1 MKFLFYYI
9 KNIHLILT
17 QLKKMSCAIDHGKA
31 KRIADMEDLVKFNES
46 YDSVKN
52 MNKSIMNNTID
63 NVDIGN
69 SCKIINNLLEW
80 LESNI
85 DDKSNKNIE
94 CNNEDQLIEN
104 NFDIRTIM
112 DVNDDFNKKFQQQ
125 LNKEIRNHKTYNRKS
140 LLLNVINLIQNESN
154 DENNKSTISTTKKVF
169 EKMDFM
175 CNLDKD
181 KDKDKEKSIYEI
193 LNSEK
198 EKETFN
204 NIDKNKNLQNVDLQI
219 INNINNFDKL
229 YIESLK
235 LLLRKKPTRNLSGIT
250 SITVITSPHPNGQTF
265 SCKHDC
271 FYCPNEKAHEGNNW
285 QDQPRSYL
293 FREPAV
299 LRANRNEFLAF
310 DQMISRL
317 DTLMVNGHIIDKLEI
332 IIEGG
337 TYTEYPAEYLEE
349 YNRDLFY
356 AANIYFDLK
365 ALFEFGSISR
375 ETLDNGA
382 NIRSIAEKIGYE
394 VQEGREYFVDK
405 HILKYCI
412 DNNLIRPPG
421 TIAQEIKYN
430 ETSKTHIIGVCIET
444 RPDAIDNVWVRRFR
458 EWGVTRIQLGVQHTD
473 NFILKK
479 INRGHTI
486 EKALW
491 AIEYL
496 KNHCFKIDIHIMP
509 DLPYSSPDKDRE
521 MFDYV
526 YSIVCPDQMKIYPC
540 QITPWTKIEKWYR
553 EGKFIP
559 YFDNNPRDLIDVV
572 KYAMLN
578 CPNYIRLPRV
588 IRDIPIGYV
597 GSGNSYPNMRQ
608 IIDDEFAKDGLKAK
622 DIRSREIGRNSKY
635 YKMEA
640 EYNIYPYQANDGLEY
655 FICYESKDK
664 LAIFGFIRLRIVD
677 LINYSE
683 TKNET
688 NEFSCLIG
696 RGLIRELHVYGN
708 TNQVGST
715 LYGKGKECVQHTG
728 IGSNLLKLAEK
739 VTMQHGYYGIAVIS
753 GEGVKGY
760 YRKNGYYE
768 EDTFM
773 IKNFNT
779 IFVIY
784 YMICNIII
792 NFIKKNFI
800 NYLI

>member
-1 MKFLFYYI
+1 
-9 KNIHLILT
+9 
-17 QLKKMSCAIDHGKA
+17 MSCVGKA
-31 KRIADMEDLVKFNES
+31 KRIADMEDLIKYNES
-46 YDSVKN
+46 YDPVKN

-63 NVDIGN
+63 NIDINN
-69 SCKIINNLLEW
+69 SCKIINNLLTWIEKSINNNIDSNNIDSNNIDSNNID
-80 LESNI
+80 SNI
-85 DDKSNKNIE
+85 N
-94 CNNEDQLIEN
+94 NNETIIEN

-112 DVNDDFNKKFQQQ
+112 DVNDDFNKKFQQE
-125 LNKEIRNHKTYNRKS
+125 LNKEIRKHKTYNRKS
-140 LLLNVINLIQNESN
+140 LLLNVINLVQNEKHNNNNSN
-154 DENNKSTISTTKKVF
+154 NNSNNKINISTSKKVLNN
-169 EKMDFM
+169 MDFM
-175 CNLDKD
+175 SNS
-181 KDKDKEKSIYEI
+181 DKEKSTLEI
-193 LNSEK
+193 LNLEK
-198 EKETFN
+198 EKEEKKEEKESQKN
-204 NIDKNKNLQNVDLQI
+204 NNLKNVNLQVI
-219 INNINNFDKL
+219 RNINNFDKL

-310 DQMISRL
+310 DQMISRM
-317 DTLMVNGHIIDKLEI
+317 DTLMVNGHVIDKLEI
-332 IIEGG
+332 IVEGG
-337 TYTEYPAEYLEE
+337 TYTEYPAEYLEI
-349 YNRDLFY
+349 YHRDLFY

-375 ETLDNGA
+375 ETLDDGA
-382 NIRSIAEKIGYE
+382 NIRLIAEKIGYE
-394 VQEGREYFVDK
+394 VQEGREYFVDQ

-412 DNNLIRPPG
+412 DKKLIREPG
-421 TIAQEIKYN
+421 SIAEEIKYN
-430 ETSKTHIIGVCIET
+430 ERAKTHIIGVCIET

-526 YSIVCPDQMKIYPC
+526 YSVICPDQMKIYPC

-553 EGKFIP
+553 EGKFTP

-597 GSGNSYPNMRQ
+597 GSGNTYPNMRQ

-640 EYNIYPYQANDGLEY
+640 EYNIYQYQANDGLEY

-664 LAIFGFIRLRIVD
+664 IALFGFIRLRIVD
-677 LINYSE
+677 LKKYSQD
-683 TKNET
+683 KNET
-688 NEFSCLIG
+688 NEFPCLIG

-715 LYGKGKECVQHTG
+715 LKGKGKECVQHTG
-728 IGSNLLKLAEK
+728 IGGNLLKLAEK
-739 VTMQHGYYGIAVIS
+739 ITMKHGFNGIVVIS

-760 YRKNGYYE
+760 YRKNGYHE

-773 IKNFNT
+773 IKDFKL
-779 IFVIY
+779 IFVIW
-784 YMICNIII
+784 YMIYNM
-792 NFIKKNFI
+792 FIDFMKKYFI

>member
-1 MKFLFYYI
+1 
-9 KNIHLILT
+9 
-17 QLKKMSCAIDHGKA
+17 MSCDGKA
-31 KRIADMEDLVKFNES
+31 KRIADMEDLIKYNES
-46 YDSVKN
+46 YDPVKN

-63 NVDIGN
+63 NVDINN
-69 SCKIINNLLEW
+69 SCKIINNLLKW
-80 LESNI
+80 LETNI
-85 DDKSNKNIE
+85 DNDSNKNITS
-94 CNNEDQLIEN
+94 NNEDQLIEN

-140 LLLNVINLIQNESN
+140 LLLNVINLVQNETNNLSN
-154 DENNKSTISTTKKVF
+154 KNSIISSSKKVF
-169 EKMDFM
+169 NNMDFM
-175 CNLDKD
+175 SSFDE
-181 KDKDKEKSIYEI
+181 EKSTLEI
-193 LNSEK
+193 LNIEK
-198 EKETFN
+198 EKERKSKIQNNNFN
-204 NIDKNKNLQNVDLQI
+204 SVDNTLINK
-219 INNINNFDKL
+219 INNFDKL

-349 YNRDLFY
+349 YHRDLFY

-412 DNNLIRPPG
+412 EKKLIRAPG
-421 TIAQEIKYN
+421 TIAEEIKYN
-430 ETSKTHIIGVCIET
+430 ETAKTHIIGVCIET

-509 DLPYSSPDKDRE
+509 DLPYSSPEKDRQ

-640 EYNIYPYQANDGLEY
+640 EYNVYPYEANDGLEY

-664 LAIFGFIRLRIVD
+664 IALFGFIRLRIVD
-677 LINYSE
+677 LKQYSE
-683 TKNET
+683 EKHET
-688 NEFSCLIG
+688 NEFPCLIG

-715 LYGKGKECVQHTG
+715 LKGKGKECVQHTG
-728 IGSNLLKLAEK
+728 IGGNLLKIAEK
-739 VTMQHGYYGIAVIS
+739 ITMKHGLYGIAVIS

-773 IKNFNT
+773 VKDFKL
-779 IFVIY
+779 IFVIL
-784 YMICNIII
+784 YMIYNIIF
-792 NFIKKNFI
+792 NFVKKYFI